1 MLKFIIPLSFFLI
14 TSFSSLAQ
22 SVVKDWCLPKNKY
35 QRNIP
40 FHKFED
46 GVDYVPTNKFV
57 LWGSH
62 FTAVAGAAPIEGPAI
77 AVYWGWMPALLWV
90 TFGSIFFAGVHDFG
104 ALWASNRHDARN
116 QFDVD
121 VLFGNRL
128 NQTIKLW
135 QVKTKLCDCSASA
148 CFNFIL

>member
-46 GVDYVPTNKFV
+46 GVKCPSNTSQITHNQ
-57 LWGSH
+57 
-62 FTAVAGAAPIEGPAI
+62 
-77 AVYWGWMPALLWV
+77 AL
-90 TFGSIFFAGVHDFG
+90 
-104 ALWASNRHDARN
+104 
-116 QFDVD
+116 
-121 VLFGNRL
+121 
-128 NQTIKLW
+128 
-135 QVKTKLCDCSASA
+135 
-148 CFNFIL
+148 FILLNKRDGLVRKCIR